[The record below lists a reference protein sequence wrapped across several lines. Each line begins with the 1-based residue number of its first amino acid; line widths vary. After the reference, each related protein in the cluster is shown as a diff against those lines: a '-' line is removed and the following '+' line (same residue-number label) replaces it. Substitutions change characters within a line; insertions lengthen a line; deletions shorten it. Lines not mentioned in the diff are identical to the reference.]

1 MEKEAKHVL
10 TDARKDASGE
20 RALLR
25 VLDMVT
31 KTESLALCQHL
42 LLGVDEMAESPTTFS
57 RLLLLQNVSRIGAI
71 PDLSEEKAEYIG
83 YTLGGLALA
92 VTDRSAVHKALA
104 RTTQGHPMVLLG
116 LAAFM
121 EDAFSSVDPTP
132 FVACFQNLVE
142 RALAGPT
149 SLVVKQAIAATWVR
163 LSWRALETGAM
174 DAASRIVQTGVRAVR
189 LLPLDSSENCA
200 VALGL
205 LRGLADVAPSLT
217 DPAPT
222 LSLVALLV
230 RLLPH
235 VTSASTRAGLG
246 MLLLLE
252 SLVSASDVS
261 VVAAI
266 DGEVFVLL
274 AFFLATLEHPT
285 EQTAVL
291 RLLRVWLT
299 ALASTPSRS
308 VVVESLF
315 APVLA
320 LMTSARQPEASTVL
334 ALLQTV
340 QSLPWTPR
348 ASSSH
353 EARLHPQYAV
363 ASLLQELATSPTLG
377 AWLAQTAH
385 ALYASSD
392 RDYDPTVVLAAATF
406 LFESRSAMVLPAL
419 TLARACVAAW
429 PMAGRLLVPSLV
441 YVLSRATNG
450 SDTQA
455 ILTTL
460 VSTARDA
467 ECMKTLLR
475 TVKALSATHPS
486 TALRVLY
493 QIWTLESR
501 VYSRLEQLLSESH
514 DDTDAEWPLVQL
526 YTIYELCGVRGDLGL
541 NFIATVQARLE
552 SHLPSLAAVALA
564 CVRSLCVAD
573 CLDFSTACKIL
584 ASKLKKKRYMFIVCK
599 DHVLFHVEL
608 CHLYA
613 VGGSILTDTPSFL
626 TTLWDATA
634 HEDAQVRLA
643 AYTSLHAY
651 PLHLVGLK
659 ARSDTIG
666 DDEADEQAVE
676 AQLQTVL
683 TAMETETDDETR
695 AMITTLLQR
704 VGKDEATQPRKRF
717 VAERTSG
724 AATRAMANVLP
735 KPSALVELY
744 KATIP
749 LGLRQALGGAVL
761 TSFGYVP
768 LPLDDAIRKR
778 KEKHLK
784 HLDNLLSH
792 ATNLLSQLEDEAKAT
807 SEVPLLLAHLHGW
820 DKFLHHYVALL
831 RDVEA
836 LRGGLDDGEIE
847 SLRRAALH
855 LLSRWEPL
863 VCTTPN
869 VAIALGVLA
878 RLLPSELH
886 VLGGRIVEVLLRALS
901 KAMQAHA
908 AASIVAD
915 IESPSAAILGL
926 GVALQGALSMHETR
940 VDEVVEKLRG
950 IAMSEAALAPTC
962 LIALGHILPAIMQ
975 HGASASI
982 TALWHWLLEQ
992 LLATT
997 LERQSDM
1004 DNVRAA
1010 VLTHPASLTLASVRR
1025 DATAAHAIFALS
1037 MASEGCMAVEEPTWL
1052 LGLYHVLLQLA
1063 EHGVADAWSALPPVL
1078 LHCVTFELLG
1088 WTDVDDFVAK
1098 CQAAVDQAVPQ
1109 ALVAL
1114 PYLLCRTT
1122 ALGHSIA
1129 QDVPSGLHAKLEAI
1143 ASDAGR
1149 EFDASARSYAT
1160 LALANLL
1167 GTGLAIDGKPTVWKG
1182 LLVDKTQAEAI
1193 VSTLQ
1198 QLCALCPVQR
1208 VRVHAAWAL
1217 GALSA
1222 LSTASESFQ
1231 IKSRGLDAGL
1241 QLPTTTATYKLL
1253 DKLRQCKHP
1262 NTSDAHWVA
1271 SSLRVLSVC
1280 HVPTFQ
1286 YATLLLRFWNARL
1299 GSDVSVAGLAFAI
1312 GHCGQDPSLLSFLLD
1327 LAELPRFR
1335 PLPMAVQL
1343 RYMADIPILA
1353 KLIAPPQLDTM
1364 LSHVVAAMK
1373 SPEYGTALV
1382 SALAACSSAST
1393 PARAIAATVV
1403 SDTLFKGL
1411 VALRPPIE
1419 LWRELAKAMVALDAK
1434 KGKTALIAASEAKT
1448 GPLALAGCVALTY
1461 LFEAGGCSSKDLQ
1474 AIVLWLAAGHH
1485 ARMDVELV
1493 VSRTATSAASIVAA
1507 MDKWWWLHNVLHWI
1521 GVGTGVAAVESDGL
1535 CQLLSAL
1542 CLVWGQHSEDVLF
1555 LHSQSLVSARV
1566 LPTAFVDVFARVSS
1580 ELSVAPTVDL
1590 MAYVQQLCAA
1600 DHGSVWGHMLRYGY
1614 TLHGGVR
1621 LEASAMLDTFCD
1633 A

>member
-1 MEKEAKHVL
+1 MEKEAKQVL

-25 VLDMVT
+25 VLDLVT
-31 KTESLALCQHL
+31 KTESLPLCQHL
-42 LLGVDEMAESPTTFS
+42 LLGLDAMAESPTTFS
-57 RLLLLQNVSRIGAI
+57 RLLLLQNVSRIAAI

-92 VTDRSAVHKALA
+92 VTDRAAAHKSLA

-116 LAAFM
+116 LAAYM
-121 EDAFSSVDPTP
+121 EDAFTSVEPTL
-132 FVACFQNLVE
+132 FVMCFQSLVE

-149 SLVVKQAIAATWVR
+149 ALIVKQAITAAWVR
-163 LSWRALETGAM
+163 LSWRALESGAM
-174 DAASRIVQTGVRAVR
+174 DAASMLVHTGVRAVR
-189 LLPLDSSENCA
+189 LLPLDSTENCA
-200 VALGL
+200 VALAL
-205 LRGLADVAPSLT
+205 LRGLADVAPSLN

-222 LSLVALLV
+222 QSLIALLV
-230 RLLPH
+230 SLLPH
-235 VTSASTRAGLG
+235 VTSASTRGGLG

-252 SLVSASDVS
+252 SLVAASDFS
-261 VVAAI
+261 VVAAL
-266 DGEVFVLL
+266 DGQVFVLL
-274 AFFLATLEHPT
+274 AFFLASVESPV
-285 EQTAVL
+285 EQSAVL

-299 ALASTPSRS
+299 ALSSMPTRS
-308 VVVESLF
+308 VVIESLF

-334 ALLQTV
+334 ALLQNV
-340 QSLPWTPR
+340 QLLPWAPR
-348 ASSSH
+348 ASACE
-353 EARLHPQYAV
+353 EASLHPQYAV
-363 ASLLQELATSPTLG
+363 ASLLTELATSSTLDG
-377 AWLAQTAH
+377 WLAQTAN
-385 ALYASSD
+385 ALGSSSD
-392 RDYDPTVVLAAATF
+392 RAYDVTVVLAAATF
-406 LFESRSAMVLPAL
+406 LFESRSTMVLPAL
-419 TLARACVAAW
+419 ALARACVATW
-429 PMAGRLLVPSLV
+429 PLAGRILVPSLV
-441 YVLSRATNG
+441 YVLSRATTG

-455 ILTTL
+455 ILTAL

-501 VYSRLEQLLSESH
+501 VYSRLEQLLSEHHEES
-514 DDTDAEWPLVQL
+514 DAEWPLVQL
-526 YTIYELCGVRGDLGL
+526 YTIYQLCGVRGDLGL
-541 NFIATVQARLE
+541 NFITTVQARLE
-552 SHLPSLAAVALA
+552 SSLPSLAAVALG

-573 CLDFSTACKIL
+573 CLDFSTACKII
-584 ASKLKKKRYMFIVCK
+584 ASKLKKKKIVCK
-599 DHVLFHVEL
+599 DHVLVQVEL

-613 VGGSILTDTPSFL
+613 VGGSILSDTPSFL
-626 TTLWDATA
+626 GMLWDATA
-634 HEDAQVRLA
+634 HDDADVRLA
-643 AYTSLHAY
+643 AYTALNAY

-666 DDEADEQAVE
+666 DDQADEQAVE

-683 TAMETETDDETR
+683 TALETETSDATR
-695 AMITTLLQR
+695 TMITTLLQR

-724 AATRAMANVLP
+724 AATRAMANALP
-735 KPSALVELY
+735 KPSALLESY

-784 HLDNLLSH
+784 HLENLLSS
-792 ATNLLSQLEDEAKAT
+792 ATDLLAQLEDEAKAT
-807 SEVPLLLAHLHGW
+807 ADVPLLLAHLHGW
-820 DKFLHHYVALL
+820 DKFLHHYISLV
-831 RDVEA
+831 RDSEA
-836 LRGGLDDGEIE
+836 LRGGLDDGDIE

-863 VCTTPN
+863 VGTKPN

-886 VLGGRIVEVLLRALS
+886 VLGGRIVEVLLRALT

-908 AASIVAD
+908 SSSIVAD
-915 IESPSAAILGL
+915 VDGPSAAILGL

-940 VDEVVEKLRG
+940 VDEVVEKLMG
-950 IAMSEAALAPTC
+950 IAVSEAALAPSC

-992 LLATT
+992 LLVTT
-997 LERQSDM
+997 LESSSDV
-1004 DNVRAA
+1004 DKVRTA
-1010 VLTHPASLTLASVRR
+1010 LMTHPASLTLVSVQR
-1025 DATAAHAIFALS
+1025 DATVGHAIVALS
-1037 MASEGCMAVEEPTWL
+1037 MASEGCMAVEEPSWL
-1052 LGLYHVLLQLA
+1052 LGLYHLLLQLA
-1063 EHGVADAWSALPPVL
+1063 EHGVGDAWSALPPVL

-1088 WTDVDDFVAK
+1088 WTDVDMFVAK
-1098 CQAAVDQAVPQ
+1098 CQAAVDKAVPQ

-1122 ALGHSIA
+1122 ALGHSISPE
-1129 QDVPSGLHAKLEAI
+1129 VPAALHARLEAI

-1182 LLVDKTQAEAI
+1182 LLVDKTQADAI

-1222 LSTASESFQ
+1222 LTTASESFQ

-1262 NTSDAHWVA
+1262 SISDAHWVA
-1271 SSLRVLSVC
+1271 ASLCVLSVC

-1299 GSDVSVAGLAFAI
+1299 GPDVSVAGLAFAV

-1335 PLPMAVQL
+1335 PLPVVVQL
-1343 RYMADIPILA
+1343 RYLADIPTLA

-1373 SPEYGTALV
+1373 SAEYGTALV

-1403 SDTLFKGL
+1403 SDSLFKSL
-1411 VALRPPIE
+1411 VALHPSNDV
-1419 LWRELAKAMVALDAK
+1419 WRHLAKAMVALDAK
-1434 KGKTALIAASEAKT
+1434 KGKTALVAASEAKT

-1485 ARMDVELV
+1485 ARADVELV
-1493 VSRTATSAASIVAA
+1493 VNRTAMSAASLAP
-1507 MDKWWWLHNVLHWI
+1507 MDKWWWLHNTLHWI

-1542 CLVWGQHSEDVLF
+1542 CLVWGGEHGSKDVLF
-1555 LHSQSLVSARV
+1555 LHSESLVSARV
-1566 LPTAFVDVFARVSS
+1566 LPTAFVDVFARVTS
-1580 ELSVAPTVDL
+1580 ELPMAPNVDL

-1600 DHGSVWGHMLRYGY
+1600 DRGSVWSHMLRYGY

-1621 LEASAMLDTFCD
+1621 LEASTMLDTLCD
-1633 A
+1633 V